1 MKADIHEFV
10 KESTTTEGSVLN
22 ITLSSI
28 SGFAR
33 FEDVASVG
41 DTVYYTI
48 LNGFNREVGIGTVQ
62 NTSTLDRSYPLTTLE
77 DGAYTD
83 EAVSRITLSG
93 ASQVA
98 ITPSAET
105 LYSLET
111 DMSAKA
117 IFLIG
122 A

>member
-1 MKADIHEFV
+1 MEADIHEFV
-10 KESTTTEGSVLN
+10 KESTTTEGSVLS
-22 ITLSSI
+22 IVLSSI

-33 FEDVASVG
+33 FDDVALVG
-41 DTVYYTI
+41 DSVYYTI
-48 LNGFNREVGIGTVQ
+48 LNGFNREVGIGVVQ
-62 NTSTLDRSYPLTTLE
+62 SNNTLDRSYPLTTLE
-77 DGAYTD
+77 AGVYTD
-83 EAVSRITLSG
+83 EAVSRIALSG
-93 ASQVA
+93 ESQVA